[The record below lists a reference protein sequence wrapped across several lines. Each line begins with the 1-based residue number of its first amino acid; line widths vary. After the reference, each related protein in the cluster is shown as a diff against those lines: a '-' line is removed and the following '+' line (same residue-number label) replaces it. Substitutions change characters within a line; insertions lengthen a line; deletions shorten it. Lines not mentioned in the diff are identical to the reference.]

1 MQLWRKFA
9 CLGALLAGD
18 VLTLFL
24 VFLACVFLRDGVIAG
39 ERVAGRP
46 HPFPAPEIGTGF
58 FEVAVI
64 LVLIFAYQKLYN
76 RRFAFWEETKRLLE
90 GVTLAFLVTWVIVLF
105 FRPARHFS
113 PSVLGLAW
121 VLCLAAFP
129 AVRILVKTALTRSG
143 LWRKNIL
150 ILGTGPTARRAARE
164 IRRDTALGLSISGFL
179 AERKGRTGRLLA
191 GGIPVVG
198 VVGDYR
204 RLIAALNVREVVV
217 ALTRLRQD
225 RIIRIVK
232 ACEPLVEN
240 IKFVPAIG
248 ADFTSGVQVDAVGD
262 VLTLTFPRNLA
273 KPWNRLF
280 KHAFDFILSF
290 LLLLAATPLFLMVAA
305 AVKADSRGPV
315 LFVQKRLG
323 RVGREFSLYKFRS
336 MHRDAPERL
345 KGHFRSHPEALREW
359 KKYQKL
365 RGYDPRVT
373 GVGRLLRSWS
383 LDELP
388 QVLNVL
394 VGDMSLVG
402 PRPYLPRESR
412 SIGPT
417 GEIISRVKPGLTG
430 LWQVRGRNRLS
441 FKERLAL
448 DEFYIRNW
456 SPWLDIVILLQ
467 TLKVLVR
474 REGAF

>member
-1 MQLWRKFA
+1 
-9 CLGALLAGD
+9 
-18 VLTLFL
+18 
-24 VFLACVFLRDGVIAG
+24 
-39 ERVAGRP
+39 
-46 HPFPAPEIGTGF
+46 
-58 FEVAVI
+58 
-64 LVLIFAYQKLYN
+64 
-76 RRFAFWEETKRLLE
+76 
-90 GVTLAFLVTWVIVLF
+90 
-105 FRPARHFS
+105 
-113 PSVLGLAW
+113 
-121 VLCLAAFP
+121 
-129 AVRILVKTALTRSG
+129 
-143 LWRKNIL
+143 
-150 ILGTGPTARRAARE
+150 
-164 IRRDTALGLSISGFL
+164 
-179 AERKGRTGRLLA
+179 
-191 GGIPVVG
+191 
-198 VVGDYR
+198 
-204 RLIAALNVREVVV
+204 
-217 ALTRLRQD
+217 
-225 RIIRIVK
+225 
-232 ACEPLVEN
+232 
-240 IKFVPAIG
+240 
-248 ADFTSGVQVDAVGD
+248 
-262 VLTLTFPRNLA
+262 
-273 KPWNRLF
+273 
-280 KHAFDFILSF
+280 
-290 LLLLAATPLFLMVAA
+290 
-305 AVKADSRGPV
+305 
-315 LFVQKRLG
+315 
-323 RVGREFSLYKFRS
+323 